1 MIGSVQSDSGVWPF
15 MCDSFHLAI
24 CACVGYGDYVT
35 SSPQTGI
42 NSTHR
47 FISFCFVALNLSGSD
62 DSENR
67 NDFSNWFITGDTV
80 SSDFGVILCF

>member
-1 MIGSVQSDSGVWPF
+1 M
-15 MCDSFHLAI
+15 
-24 CACVGYGDYVT
+24 GYGDVVT

-47 FISFCFVALNLSGSD
+47 FLSFCFVVLNPPGAD

-67 NDFSNWFITGDTV
+67 RVFSNWFVTGDTV
-80 SSDFGVILCF
+80 SSGFRVVLYF